1 MLADGALRHPGRMS
15 DLFSSLSAAEHF
27 RDLACVGYYNGD
39 TGLAQGFAEAAE
51 AIFSA
56 WQSRARSNDR
66 LLPPIAYNY
75 RHALELALKQAI
87 RQASACRRLD
97 GADDPKLTPQ
107 ALEAHFK
114 QKQRHRLGPLA
125 QQLAGLLADLN
136 LDELPP
142 DTTQLLHR
150 LHQLDPTGEAFR
162 YEGHLKT
169 SASHVDVT
177 RLVERFRDAFS
188 IIHGGV
194 LAVLDQYADFLHE
207 MREAYIPG

>member
-1 MLADGALRHPGRMS
+1 MRHPGDVG
-15 DLFSSLSAAEHF
+15 DLFSSLSDAEHF
-27 RDLACVGYYNGD
+27 GDLAFVGHYDGD
-39 TGLAQGFAEAAE
+39 AGLAEGFAEAAE

-56 WQSRARSNDR
+56 GQDQEWANDR
-66 LLPPIAYNY
+66 LLLPIAYNY

-87 RQASACRRLD
+87 RDAAECRQL
-97 GADDPKLTPQ
+97 GGDDPGLTAE

-142 DTTQLLHR
+142 DTTHLLHS

-177 RLVERFRDAFS
+177 RLVERFRDAFG

>member
-1 MLADGALRHPGRMS
+1 MS
-15 DLFSSLSAAEHF
+15 DLFGSLSAAEHF
-27 RDLACVGYYNGD
+27 RDLAWVGYYDGD

-56 WQSRARSNDR
+56 WQSRPRSNDR

-87 RQASACRRLD
+87 RQAAACRQLD
-97 GADDPKLTPQ
+97 GDDDPGLSPQ

-142 DTTQLLHR
+142 DTMQLAP
-150 LHQLDPTGEAFR
+150 QPAP
-162 YEGHLKT
+162 
-169 SASHVDVT
+169 A
-177 RLVERFRDAFS
+177 
-188 IIHGGV
+188 
-194 LAVLDQYADFLHE
+194 
-207 MREAYIPG
+207 

>member
-1 MLADGALRHPGRMS
+1 MTCSARCPLRNTSGTWHSLATTTATPDWRRASPKPQRRSSRHGRGQ
-15 DLFSSLSAAEHF
+15 DA
-27 RDLACVGYYNGD
+27 
-39 TGLAQGFAEAAE
+39 
-51 AIFSA
+51 
-56 WQSRARSNDR
+56 NDR
-66 LLPPIAYNY
+66 LLLPIAYNY

-87 RQASACRRLD
+87 RQAAECCQLD
-97 GADDPKLTPQ
+97 GDDDPGLTPQ

-125 QQLAGLLADLN
+125 QQLAGMLADLN

-142 DTTQLLHR
+142 DTMHLLQD

-177 RLVERFRDAFS
+177 RLVERFRAAFDV
-188 IIHGGV
+188 IHGGV
-194 LAVLDQYADFLHE
+194 LAVLDQYAAFLHE